1 MFVSDVPE
9 PAHVRVAFAARDA
22 IDNLFQQTVTR
33 RQKRKHR
40 RPGRKFKYAML
51 NINIRDIVGL
61 GVQFFFELGVQ
72 GGVYAD
78 AGIMQLFGYF

>member
-1 MFVSDVPE
+1 MSDVPE

-40 RPGRKFKYAML
+40 RPGRMFKYTML

-61 GVQFFFELGVQ
+61 GVQFFFFELGVQ

-78 AGIMQLFGYF
+78 AGIMQLCGYF